1 MKVNKMENVKTER
14 VHGIEIYDY
23 TGESYKPAM
32 SFGKWRVAYL
42 NDAEVFR
49 EENFRELERHN
60 ETDEVFILLNGKATL
75 VIGEEMTRIEMEPH
89 KIYNIPV
96 GVWHNI
102 FTTEGTSV
110 LIVENEDTGLAN
122 SEIKSIK

>member
-1 MKVNKMENVKTER
+1 
-14 VHGIEIYDY
+14 
-23 TGESYKPAM
+23 M

-42 NDAEVFR
+42 NDAPVFR
-49 EENFRELERHN
+49 EENFCQMERHN
-60 ETDEVFILLNGKATL
+60 ETDEVFILLEGAATL
-75 VIGEEMTRIEMEPH
+75 VIGEEMNRIPMEPH

-102 FTTEGTSV
+102 FTTEGTRV